1 MAHRDS
7 SLNRRL
13 SYALAC
19 ALGLAL
25 LACGGGGGGDTTAPD
40 PVPPTQDPPA
50 QQPPPEQPPPEQ
62 PPPTQ
67 PPPTQPPPTQPGV
80 VGSYVLVQINNS
92 QPGQMVTLSN
102 PDGNVIG
109 IYRFDAST
117 ALSLDALQTFELQLN
132 FSDEKGLYGIHDQG
146 EFKLAGQAENVL
158 ALSFTSAVYQ
168 DEFSAIYTDNVV
180 AIKYDTDGD
189 GQADTTFAFQRV
201 G

>member
-1 MAHRDS
+1 MAHRVN
-7 SLNRRL
+7 SLSRPV

-19 ALGLAL
+19 ALGL
-25 LACGGGGGGDTTAPD
+25 LACGGGGGGDATAPE
-40 PVPPTQDPPA
+40 PAPPTQEPPA
-50 QQPPPEQPPPEQ
+50 QQPPPQQPPPQQ

-109 IYRFDAST
+109 IYRFDASSV
-117 ALSLDALQTFELQLN
+117 LSLDALQTFELQLD
-132 FSDEKGLYGIHDQG
+132 FSDEKGQYGIHDQG

-158 ALSFTSAVYQ
+158 AFTFTSADYN

-180 AIKYDTDGD
+180 AIKYDTDAD
-189 GQADTTFAFQRV
+189 GQADTMFAFQRV
-201 G
+201 GG